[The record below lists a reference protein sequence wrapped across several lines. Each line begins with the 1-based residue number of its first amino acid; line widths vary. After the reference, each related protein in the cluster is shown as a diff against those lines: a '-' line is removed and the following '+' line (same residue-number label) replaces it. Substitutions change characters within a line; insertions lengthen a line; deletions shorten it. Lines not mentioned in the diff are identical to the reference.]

1 MDEPAID
8 SAAIEAAEAAGLH
21 YVRPGVDAGMTRR
34 RSGRGFS
41 YATASGGAVRDAKT
55 LARIRG
61 LVIPPA
67 WKDVWISDDPLGH
80 VQATGRDARGRL
92 QYRYHP
98 QWRRVR
104 DAAKYDKLSAFCT
117 AMPGLR
123 RRLGRDLACRCLCRD
138 TVAAAV
144 VTLIE
149 RGHLRIGND
158 EYARANRSYGATTL
172 ERRHLKLR
180 GTRLRLAYRGKSGIE
195 RRVEVEDAALARVVR
210 RACALPGRRLF
221 QFVEGE
227 RVAAMTAQDVNRY
240 LRGAMGE
247 QFSAKD
253 FRTWAAT
260 LHCAVLL
267 AGTEAPTSATAA
279 KRTMAA
285 VVKDV
290 AERLGHTPT
299 VCRKSYIDPRVV
311 TAYTSG
317 ALHEVFPPPLRG
329 AGALTVEARRRA
341 AERALLKLLEGAAA
355 DTGAEIISLDA
366 RRQARHGHEAP
377 ASRPA
382 ALAA

>member
-1 MDEPAID
+1 MDSAID
-8 SAAIEAAEAAGLH
+8 TAGISAAEAAGLH

-41 YATASGGAVRDAKT
+41 YAGADGRRIGDGKT
-55 LARIRG
+55 LARIRS

-67 WKDVWISDDPLGH
+67 WTDVWISDDPLGH

-98 QWRRVR
+98 QWRQAR
-104 DAAKYDKLSAFCT
+104 DAAKYDKLTAFCS

-123 RRLGRDLACRCLCRD
+123 RRLSRDLTCRCPCRAA
-138 TVAAAV
+138 VAAAV

-158 EYARANRSYGATTL
+158 EYTRANRSYGATTL
-172 ERRHLKLR
+172 ERRHVKVR
-180 GTRLRLAYRGKSGIE
+180 GARLRLAYRGKSGIE
-195 RRVEVEDAALARVVR
+195 RRIEVEDAALARVVR
-210 RACALPGRRLF
+210 RVSALPGRRLF
-221 QFVEGE
+221 QFVDGT
-227 RVAAMTAQDVNRY
+227 RVAAMTSQDVNRY
-240 LRGAMGE
+240 LRGAIGE

-267 AGTEAPTSATAA
+267 AGTDAPTSQAAA
-279 KRTMAA
+279 KRAMAA

-317 ALHEVFPPPLRG
+317 ALHEAFPPPLRG
-329 AGALTVEARRRA
+329 PAALTVEARRRA
-341 AERALLKLLEGAAA
+341 AERALVKLLDAGA
-355 DTGAEIISLDA
+355 GAEVISLA
-366 RRQARHGHEAP
+366 ERRQARAAKQAREVRT
-377 ASRPA
+377 SRAVAIA
-382 ALAA
+382 A